1 MKNVTVLRLGSTGV
15 RSVLHDTDSYG
26 AKLESLA
33 CFSRDEVDVVLRYW
47 EVCRGSF

>member
-1 MKNVTVLRLGSTGV
+1 MKNVTGLGLGSTGV
-15 RSVLHDTDSYG
+15 RSVLHDTDNYG

-33 CFSRDEVDVVLRYW
+33 CFSRDEVDVVLRYR